1 MANLYDD
8 DIINKYLQ
16 DKLSQQ
22 VSDPEK
28 TLDQQTFDFIKQ
40 HEGDKNVVYD
50 DLNPNKSASTIE
62 GTPTIGYGTTLSPK
76 ELAAGVVKTASGDV
90 DISKPISDSDK
101 QKMYVDDINQVKRQL
116 ANKINPDLMTTGQQ
130 VAAQSRAYNLGT
142 EGAFGKD
149 TKIGQLLAAAK
160 ADPLNAS
167 TYLNKMPAYMDE
179 ITSKGKVLPG
189 LIDRRLAEAD
199 ESQKSMS
206 GISDLKKLDNTTI
219 QEAKKLSP
227 TGEINYAPPQQEEL
241 LKQATERSEQGFP
254 KQLEEYDRTGKP
266 PSRKLASET
275 KKPSDIES
283 IIAEYKAALEAA
295 NKKMELDPEELN
307 KAKWMDALTGIS
319 RNIIQ
324 AGDSKQP
331 LPDQTNYAAQYLNQA
346 QQQRAGVKEGLDAR
360 AKLLQMYRGLNKGS
374 GLTPY
379 QQQMYELKKEQRID
393 KDVQKLGSDIKDTQ
407 KLVYAYDNIDE
418 QLGFPLDELEV
429 KDNKIFRGKEKI
441 DLPGVSIPL
450 LGRTT
455 FYDSKADDLSTAIQ
469 KIFNTRIKDTS
480 GSAVSN
486 QEMENLQKEFATG
499 KFNTEA
505 SMIKALKDYKIA
517 VANALKDR
525 EAGFDPQVV
534 NIYKD
539 RGGTT
544 SASFKSSQK
553 EEAKFPMQVRKS
565 LPNGKTQVATV
576 SNEADLKSAR
586 EKGFN

>member
-40 HEGDKNVVYD
+40 HEGDKNVIYD

-379 QQQMYELKKEQRID
+379 QEASLAMQDKKLKSSELARETARKESLDRKEQALKTPYGLANTEDDAKKLKEAHESKQNFDSKID
-393 KDVQKLGSDIKDTQ
+393 EMIELRKKHEGELLDREAVARGKQLSKDLLLEYKNMAKLGV
-407 KLVYAYDNIDE
+407 L
-418 QLGFPLDELEV
+418 
-429 KDNKIFRGKEKI
+429 
-441 DLPGVSIPL
+441 
-450 LGRTT
+450 
-455 FYDSKADDLSTAIQ
+455 SKADEDIINAIIPEDPLAFNLSEITGQDPIL
-469 KIFNTRIKDTS
+469 S
-480 GSAVSN
+480 
-486 QEMENLQKEFATG
+486 NLQKFKQDSNRDFSTRVQTRTKQGISDYQSNPPTVKESSRD
-499 KFNTEA
+499 NTKV
-505 SMIKALKDYKIA
+505 I
-517 VANALKDR
+517 
-525 EAGFDPQVV
+525 
-534 NIYKD
+534 
-539 RGGTT
+539 
-544 SASFKSSQK
+544 
-553 EEAKFPMQVRKS
+553 
-565 LPNGKTQVATV
+565 NGKKYKKVQGGWEQI
-576 SNEADLKSAR
+576 NE
-586 EKGFN
+586 